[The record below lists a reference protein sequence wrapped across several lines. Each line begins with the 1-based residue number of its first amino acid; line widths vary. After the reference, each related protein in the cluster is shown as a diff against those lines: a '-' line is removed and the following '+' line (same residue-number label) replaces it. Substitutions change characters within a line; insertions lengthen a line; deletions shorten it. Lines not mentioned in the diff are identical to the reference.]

1 MRRPTSFATR
11 LFLALFLLSALP
23 ALTLLG
29 VATWGLRDYV
39 QLTGD
44 ADAWGEVTATGQ
56 ELLTAVER
64 AEADSAVERT
74 AVAHERE
81 LSRSLRLARRLD
93 LIASRLADALPW
105 IALGLGLAL
114 AGTAF
119 WAARSLAR
127 GLSWPVAELVDW
139 ADRLARAEPLPDP
152 AEAEARGPA
161 EFVALRHA
169 FRHMADRLA
178 EGRRQALEAERL
190 RTWTEMA
197 RRVAHEL
204 KNPLTPLT
212 LAVRQARRAA
222 ADDARELEEP
232 LAVIATEAA
241 RLDEMARSFAQLGR
255 TPDEPEIAVDLPELL
270 EGLLAS
276 DVPPSVDR
284 ELAVEGDPERV
295 SGGLES
301 LGRAFR
307 NLLGNAVAAVEE
319 HPDPRIA
326 VAVRAGNGTVE
337 VTVADNG
344 PGIPVEHRERIW
356 EPDFTTRKRGTGLGL
371 ALVRQTIRAYGGE
384 VELHETETGACFV
397 VRLPTA
403 GKATE

>member
-44 ADAWGEVTATGQ
+44 VDAWGEVTATGQ

-64 AEADSAVERT
+64 AEADSAVERA

-270 EGLLAS
+270 EGLIAS

-384 VELHETETGACFV
+384 VELQETETGACFV